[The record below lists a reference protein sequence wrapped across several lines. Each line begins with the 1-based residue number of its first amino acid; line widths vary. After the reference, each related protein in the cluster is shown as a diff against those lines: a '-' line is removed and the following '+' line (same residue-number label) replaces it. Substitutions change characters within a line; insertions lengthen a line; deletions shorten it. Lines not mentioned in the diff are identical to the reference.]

1 MPSDI
6 TLSSILPPPAVQAA
20 VMRNAA
26 AIAAP
31 APTPAATSPM
41 HPNPSFHIDPALNM
55 VVIEFISA
63 RGQVTGSLPTPSQLD
78 AYQRAGKVPNASQ
91 SSLLLKT

>member
-1 MPSDI
+1 MGSDI
-6 TLSSILPPPAVQAA
+6 TLSSILPPPVIQAT
-20 VMRNAA
+20 VTRNAA

-31 APTPAATSPM
+31 APAATSPM